1 MTTKRFLEAFGLASL
16 RHLPDIERLEEEGL
30 LQRPQPDIDLDD
42 ALGILGEDDPVFEDD
57 MEFEEADEE

>member
-1 MTTKRFLEAFGLASL
+1 VFGLASL

-57 MEFEEADEE
+57 MEFEEADET